1 MKNISFFSILIALA
15 LTVSLYAG
23 DCKTAGSTAVNMKI
37 SGMTCDNCVQKVK
50 TSLEKV
56 DGVTGVDVTL
66 TGNTAAV
73 TFDPNKTSTEK
84 LQAAVQATGFKVEA
98 TPANTATTCCEGKCA
113 SCTTDCKCT
122 TECKCAEGCTCCAA
136 QKATKI

>member
-1 MKNISFFSILIALA
+1 MKNFAFFSILIALA
-15 LTVSLYAG
+15 FTMSLYAG

-37 SGMTCDNCVQKVK
+37 SGMTCDSCVQKVE

-66 TGNTAAV
+66 AGNTAV
-73 TFDPNKTSTEK
+73 ITFDPNKTTAGK
-84 LQAAVQATGFKVEA
+84 LQAAVQATGFKVET
-98 TPANTATTCCEGKCA
+98 TPANAAITCCEGKCTSCA
-113 SCTTDCKCT
+113 S
-122 TECKCAEGCTCCAA
+122 ECKCADGCTCCSANTCCTV